1 MKEST
6 QEMMDAAG
14 GAAAGEDSDS
24 SCAPKVYWN
33 EPRHLT
39 CGIPKPVFPAP
50 SWKLSSVVCESPTL
64 VFFFCL
70 AVHGKETTNHWT
82 HVWRKYSHT
91 WVVCGMVSQPRVVNG
106 ILLLCL
112 NIGVTPPDASKP
124 KSCATLEAWVDPFA
138 QPAKKSLEAIGL
150 HCNTTTE
157 HTPTHTDRQQQQQ

>member
-1 MKEST
+1 MGHKLAHIISGNRQREEEKHNQSLSRIVTTLSEFSQKIDPMPKKRLFFLLFSQHFSFFVKEST

-64 VFFFCL
+64 VFFFFF
-70 AVHGKETTNHWT
+70 AWRFTGKKRRTTGHMF
-82 HVWRKYSHT
+82 
-91 WVVCGMVSQPRVVNG
+91 G
-106 ILLLCL
+106 
-112 NIGVTPPDASKP
+112 
-124 KSCATLEAWVDPFA
+124 E
-138 QPAKKSLEAIGL
+138 
-150 HCNTTTE
+150 NT
-157 HTPTHTDRQQQQQ
+157 HTPGLSAGWCHSQG